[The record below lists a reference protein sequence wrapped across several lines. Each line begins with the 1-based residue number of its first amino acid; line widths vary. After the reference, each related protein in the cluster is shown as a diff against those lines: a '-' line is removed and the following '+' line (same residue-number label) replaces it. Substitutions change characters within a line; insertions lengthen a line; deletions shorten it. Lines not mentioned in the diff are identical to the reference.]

1 MRIKAVAF
9 DIDGTLYPDY
19 KMFLASIML
28 GARYPRFINNFR
40 IVRKQ
45 IRQYGKVDDFYKLQA
60 SLLARRMHITD
71 KKAERLIDEVIYRK
85 WPMVFKYV
93 KPYHGVKD
101 LLIKLKRMGMKI
113 AVLSDLPVQ
122 RKLENMEVAGLWDCA
137 FSSEETGYL
146 KPHPMPFREL
156 LRRLD
161 TPAEA
166 TLYVG
171 NNYRYDIIGA
181 SQVGI
186 KTAHLSHKPVKGSV
200 ADLTFKFYHDLER
213 FLLAKLPQQ
222 QF

>member
-1 MRIKAVAF
+1 MQIKAVAF

-19 KMFLASIML
+19 KMFLASIIL
-28 GARYPRFINNFR
+28 GIQYPRFLNHFR

-45 IRQYGKVDDFYKLQA
+45 IRQYREVGDFYKLQA
-60 SLLARRMHITD
+60 SLLAGRMHIAE
-71 KKAERLIDEVIYRK
+71 KKAQQLISQVVYDK
-85 WPMVFKYV
+85 WPAVFKYI

-101 LLIKLKRMGMKI
+101 LLLKLKRMDMKI

-122 RKLENMEVAGLWDCA
+122 RKLENMELSGLWDCA

-146 KPHPMPFREL
+146 KPHPAPFREL
-156 LRRLD
+156 LRRLN
-161 TPAEA
+161 TLPQA

-181 SQVGI
+181 SQIGI

-200 ADLTFKFYHDLER
+200 ADLTFRFYKDLER
-213 FLLAKLPQQ
+213 FLLAMIKIN
-222 QF
+222 